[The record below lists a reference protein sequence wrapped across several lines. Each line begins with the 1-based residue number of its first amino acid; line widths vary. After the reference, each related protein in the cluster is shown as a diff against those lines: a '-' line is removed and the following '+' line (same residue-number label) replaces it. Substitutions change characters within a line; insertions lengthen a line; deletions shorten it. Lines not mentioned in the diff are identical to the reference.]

1 MGDTS
6 ARDLLAEELRNLKAS
21 AVLSLAQ
28 IEEQG
33 NKQKPRAVKLGK
45 AKLSGWLKGVSVP
58 EADAPFH
65 FLIQLLEPR
74 ASRSGVPAK
83 GIHWWLDL
91 RQKAADERSAAKAS
105 KPAGSRGQSAS
116 APAPVPTAPS
126 ASDMGKAAR
135 LLRLLP
141 QDGHWYRWLTDAE
154 TMFRV
159 PLTVSDPVC
168 DAHRPL
174 ETDLPDYVD
183 PDLQDGHRD
192 LVAALGTL
200 CFELNGMTDISDEG
214 PDILEINHP
223 GTSAERNALNRQACQ
238 ARDQFIPA
246 YTRMINLLNVKGLL
260 PPTPKDPLDI
270 AVSLLAARWVP
281 GGALAAPLTLA
292 AKLPS
297 TDPAAPYYFVVEATS
312 LNDQAPQI
320 AAASIE
326 IIQPNGDAALTHLF
340 PARGPG
346 HRLQLPFQLSAYGA
360 GQAVL
365 NASEVA
371 VAIRMLGDAAAQVRA
386 FIRTGNGRVFPGP
399 SVPVEDMKPFLD
411 VVLAPAD
418 S

>member
-1 MGDTS
+1 MGDTT
-6 ARDLLAEELRNLKAS
+6 ARDRLAEELRNLVA
-21 AVLSLAQ
+21 AAGLPPAR

-33 NKQKPRAVKLGK
+33 KRQTPIAKLGK
-45 AKLSGWLKGVSVP
+45 SKLSGWLSGEYVP
-58 EADAPFH
+58 EADAPFR
-65 FLIQLLEPR
+65 FLIRLLEPR
-74 ASRSGVPAK
+74 AQNRSGVRPR
-83 GIHWWLDL
+83 GESWWLGL
-91 RQKAADERSAAKAS
+91 RQKAADERSAAKTP
-105 KPAGSRGQSAS
+105 KPAGGRAQP
-116 APAPVPTAPS
+116 APASVPATPCAG
-126 ASDMGKAAR
+126 DTDKAAR

-141 QDGHWYRWLTDAE
+141 QDGYWYRWLTDAE

-183 PDLQDGHRD
+183 PELQDADRD
-192 LVAALGTL
+192 LVAALGAL

-214 PDILEINHP
+214 PEVLEIDHP

-246 YTRMINLLNVKGLL
+246 YTRMINLLNIKGSL

-270 AVSLLAARWVP
+270 TVALLAARWVP
-281 GGALAAPLTLA
+281 GGALTVPLALG

-297 TDPAAPYYFVVEATS
+297 TDPTAPYYFVVEAAS
-312 LNDQAPQI
+312 RNDQAPQI
-320 AAASIE
+320 AAVGIE
-326 IIQPNGDAALTHLF
+326 VIQPNGDAAITHLL

-365 NASEVA
+365 NAMEVA
-371 VAIRMLGDAAAQVRA
+371 AAIRVLGETAAQARA
-386 FIRTGNGRVFPGP
+386 FARTGNGRVFHGP
-399 SVPVEDMKPFLD
+399 WVPVEDMQPFLD

-418 S
+418 T